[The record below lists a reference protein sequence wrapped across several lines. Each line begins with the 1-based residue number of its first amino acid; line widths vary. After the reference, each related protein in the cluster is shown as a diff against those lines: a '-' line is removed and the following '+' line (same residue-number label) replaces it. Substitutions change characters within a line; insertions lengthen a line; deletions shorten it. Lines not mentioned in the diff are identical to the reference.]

1 MAGLTRVIPFVSLNQ
16 LLKRKAMNEKES
28 EELLEWAL
36 DEINDVI
43 ITIKTLSKH
52 SRYNLNLVLLRKL
65 IRKHIKF

>member
-1 MAGLTRVIPFVSLNQ
+1 
-16 LLKRKAMNEKES
+16 MNEKES